1 MKLLKRFR
9 KQGSGEDIEAQ
20 AARELD
26 AAVASARPAD
36 TAGPQPA
43 PPPTFEKEATGAVG
57 GETGNG
63 DAPSPVTELDGRRR
77 SGARK
82 TRTGAGGAAPTRTKA
97 AGAEV
102 TPRTRTA
109 RTAKTAAPDTKPT
122 KAPVRKAAKKPAD
135 AATASRAKKP
145 TGTRTTTAAAKKS
158 PGRAAANQPAAKKR

>member
-9 KQGSGEDIEAQ
+9 KQGSAEDIEAQ

-26 AAVASARPAD
+26 EAVASAKPAD
-36 TAGPQPA
+36 MASPVPA
-43 PPPTFEKEATGAVG
+43 PPPTFEEEGTGAVG

-63 DAPSPVTELDGRRR
+63 DAPKPVTDLDGRRR

-82 TRTGAGGAAPTRTKA
+82 TRTGSGGAATTRTKA
-97 AGAEV
+97 ADAEV

-145 TGTRTTTAAAKKS
+145 NGTQATPAPAKKS